1 VLIGNTDSGGDKK
14 ISEDKK
20 KAGIFCRFIPAF
32 LIFLSDIVGPWS
44 QR

>member
-1 VLIGNTDSGGDKK
+1 VLIGNPDSSGDKK
-14 ISEDKK
+14 SLKK
-20 KAGIFCRFIPAF
+20 RGKQEIFCRFIPAF